1 MANFSERQQNSA
13 VSLYA
18 KYLKL
23 KERVTS
29 VVSLVE
35 ILWFIC
41 AVGLTWIFYSSHDG
55 ITDGIGALLI
65 MLIGCSL
72 CAFSLAITEDKKDAG
87 FVEGI
92 TVFGQ
97 FICSILLL
105 IFIIAGAMSKL
116 SSPLIILAI
125 VFSALCT
132 KITIAIKYLALY
144 LSAASLTINFIR
156 YTESDQIFLIP
167 FICALFAVFYTF
179 VVYFTLWIRDEL
191 KRSKKKNA
199 NEADT

>member
-29 VVSLVE
+29 VVSLIEV
-35 ILWFIC
+35 LWFVC
-41 AVGLTWIFYSSHDG
+41 AVALTWIFYSSHDV
-55 ITDGIGALLI
+55 IGHILI
-65 MLIGCSL
+65 MLIGCLL
-72 CAFSLAITEDKKDAG
+72 CAFSPVITEVTEDKKDAG

-105 IFIIAGAMSKL
+105 IFVIAGAMGKL
-116 SSPLIILAI
+116 SSPLIILVI

-132 KITIAIKYLALY
+132 KITVAIKYLALY

-179 VVYFTLWIRDEL
+179 AVYLTLWIRDEL
-191 KRSKKKNA
+191 KRIKKKNT

>member
-1 MANFSERQQNSA
+1 MANFFDRQQNSA
-13 VSLYA
+13 VSFYA

-55 ITDGIGALLI
+55 IGHILI
-65 MLIGCSL
+65 MLIGCLL
-72 CAFSLAITEDKKDAG
+72 CAFSPVITEDKKDAG

-92 TVFGQ
+92 TIFGQ

-105 IFIIAGAMSKL
+105 ILIIAGAMGKL

-179 VVYFTLWIRDEL
+179 VVYFTLWMRDEL